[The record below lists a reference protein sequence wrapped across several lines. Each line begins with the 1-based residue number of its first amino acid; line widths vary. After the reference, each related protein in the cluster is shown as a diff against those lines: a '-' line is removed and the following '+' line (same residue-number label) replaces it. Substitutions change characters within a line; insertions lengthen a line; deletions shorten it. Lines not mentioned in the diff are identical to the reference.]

1 MPSETPNQ
9 EFTPAEQQLITRT
22 LKKTHTQAFRV
33 YEEVFK
39 TGSLGATWDEVAIRV
54 GKGHSSISTRFSQL
68 WNRGHGCIQKT
79 KVRRRTRDG
88 GTAAV
93 YTAKPMEEF
102 FKLMTKGK
110 QNHVLDDAQL
120 LKAVRSFQ
128 ARWRGG
134 SIKQRQ
140 RATAALVQ
148 QIVAAIP
155 PV

>member
-1 MPSETPNQ
+1 
-9 EFTPAEQQLITRT
+9 
-22 LKKTHTQAFRV
+22 
-33 YEEVFK
+33 
-39 TGSLGATWDEVAIRV
+39 
-54 GKGHSSISTRFSQL
+54 
-68 WNRGHGCIQKT
+68 
-79 KVRRRTRDG
+79 
-88 GTAAV
+88 
-93 YTAKPMEEF
+93 MEEF

>member
-1 MPSETPNQ
+1 MSPISHQN
-9 EFTPAEQQLITRT
+9 FTPAEQQLITRT
-22 LKKTHTQAFRV
+22 LKKTHSQAFRV

-39 TGSLGATWDEVAIRV
+39 TGSLGATWDEVAIRMD
-54 GKGHSSISTRFSQL
+54 KGHSSISTRFSQL
-68 WNRGHGCIQKT
+68 WNKGFGCLHKT
-79 KVRRRTRDG
+79 KGRRRTRDG

-102 FKLMTKGK
+102 FKLMTKGR

-120 LKAVRSFQ
+120 LKTVRNFQ

-140 RATAALVQ
+140 RATATLVQ